1 MKNTFVKTVFILAAT
16 VIFCALYAKGFS
28 DSVKICDAFFIS
40 GAIILSAG
48 ILTLAANEG
57 TFTALSFAVHK
68 IFVRTGDYKTFSE
81 DRKSKAKT
89 QVMHLFVSGI
99 FCILISLAFLV
110 RAECL

>member
-1 MKNTFVKTVFILAAT
+1 MKNTFVKTVFILVAA

-68 IFVRTGDYKTFSE
+68 IFVRTGDYKTYSADKE
-81 DRKSKAKT
+81 RKPKA
-89 QVMHLFVSGI
+89 QAAHLFASGLL
-99 FCILISLAFLV
+99 CILISLIFLV
-110 RAECL
+110 RAQCM